1 MPELHVGDRHWPV
14 VADSNLLDAL
24 NQAGLSVPYSC
35 RAGSCHAC
43 LVRCV
48 KGEPVDAQP
57 EALSLDKRREGWRLA
72 CQCRI
77 SEDLSVEIFDPARDG
92 LPARVLSCDWLSPN
106 VLRLRVEPERPLRYQ
121 AGQHMVLWNGSVA
134 RPYSLASLPGED
146 GFLEFHLDC
155 SRPGAFCDAARR
167 LRAGDAIRLGELR
180 GGALRYDRD
189 WQDRPLLLLAAGTGL
204 GPLWGVLREAL
215 RQEHQGAIHL
225 LHLGSVP
232 AEHYLRAELET
243 LAACHPQLQL
253 QWITPEQLPVALDG
267 LRRLSRQA
275 LALVCGGPGSVE
287 TFAKRLYLSGL
298 PRNQLLADVFVGSA
312 R

>member
-1 MPELHVGDRHWPV
+1 
-14 VADSNLLDAL
+14 
-24 NQAGLSVPYSC
+24 
-35 RAGSCHAC
+35 
-43 LVRCV
+43 V
-48 KGEPVDAQP
+48 KGEPADAQP

-77 SEDLSVEIFDPARDG
+77 SEDLSIEIFDPARDG
-92 LPARVLSCDWLSPN
+92 LPARVLSCDWLSSS

-253 QWITPEQLPVALDG
+253 KWITPEQLPVALDG